1 MRTAAHLK
9 EFQFK
14 PTVLKPGDK
23 EVMKDMIKSGTKL
36 DAFIEF
42 WHKAGLTYSSARIY
56 YYNIKKAIDN
66 RPAKV

>member
-1 MRTAAHLK
+1 MRTTAHLK

-42 WHKAGLTYSSARIY
+42 WHKAGLTYSSARMY
-56 YYNIKKAIDN
+56 WYNIRKTIDN
-66 RPAKV
+66 GVTEV